1 MISAMSLARWL
12 LAPLFVPLTAC
23 TALQSGEPPELLAP
37 TLDTTVEHRV
47 GDLLGATAAP
57 GSAESLALDDAPGCE
72 LRAVWFESPPTG
84 GAPLA
89 ARARLVTAQRG
100 GEAIEP
106 RSQLARGVRIL
117 RGVEAEAALARS
129 GRKRELV
136 AEELALPRGVT
147 ATLVLL
153 AEEIVPAEDGT
164 GVRKELRL
172 ELGRGRDGVLALAI
186 VLEDLLATEEDADDE
201 RDDPLALVRREGL
214 VLEDAPV
221 ADGGPLLLVVP
232 PERAGE
238 PSLALVV
245 KCSSSASPK
254 ALERC
259 VAQARDAEQ
268 VARARTA
275 WLGSR
280 ESRQRQIE
288 TALQALK
295 DGGRRRAALLFLA
308 AESGAELCADLA
320 LDADEALLEAA
331 TVSLARQLPDAARLA
346 ADGATLG
353 WALERGCAQV
363 LAERASTQP
372 LEVELH
378 AAVLRRTGELG
389 RSPAALLDVVL
400 TARTLDDFLARIS
413 AENRILLEDNHPAAR
428 VRAYDWLA
436 ARGEAPEG
444 YDPLGDEPSREA
456 ALERAG
462 GMP

>member
-1 MISAMSLARWL
+1 MSRARWL
-12 LAPLFVPLTAC
+12 LAPLLVTLFAC
-23 TALQSGEPPELLAP
+23 TSPGTDKQPELATP
-37 TLDTTVEHRV
+37 AIDASVEHRV

-57 GSAESLALDDAPGCE
+57 GSAESLALDDAQGCE
-72 LRAVWFESPPTG
+72 LRAVWFESPPG
-84 GAPLA
+84 GGTPLA

-106 RSQLARGVRIL
+106 RSQLARGARIL
-117 RGVEAEAALARS
+117 RGVEAQAALARPA
-129 GRKRELV
+129 RKREVV

-147 ATLVLL
+147 GTLALL

-164 GVRKELRL
+164 GVRKELRV

-186 VLEDLLATEEDADDE
+186 VLEDLLASDEDEDEEDE
-201 RDDPLALVRREGL
+201 RDDPLALVRRESL

-221 ADGGPLLLVVP
+221 ADGEPLLLVFP
-232 PERAGE
+232 PERRGE

-245 KCSSSASPK
+245 KCTSSASPK

-259 VAQARDAEQ
+259 VAQSREAEQ
-268 VARARTA
+268 GARARTA

-288 TALQALK
+288 TALQALE

-353 WALERGCAQV
+353 WALERGCAQF
-363 LAERASTQP
+363 LAERAATQP
-372 LEVELH
+372 LEVELR

-400 TARTLDDFLARIS
+400 AARNLEDFRARVS

-436 ARGEAPEG
+436 ARGEAPVG

-462 GMP
+462 GTQ

>member
-1 MISAMSLARWL
+1 MSRAHWL
-12 LAPLFVPLTAC
+12 LAPLLAALVAC
-23 TALQSGEPPELLAP
+23 DSLRTGGQPEFPTPALDAS
-37 TLDTTVEHRV
+37 VEHRV
-47 GDLLGATAAP
+47 GDLLGATAGP
-57 GSAESLALDDAPGCE
+57 GSAAALGLDDAQGCE
-72 LRAVWFESPPTG
+72 LRAVWFESPPG
-84 GAPLA
+84 GGTPLA

-106 RSQLARGVRIL
+106 RSQLARGARIL
-117 RGVEAEAALARS
+117 RGVEAQAALARPAP
-129 GRKRELV
+129 KREVV

-147 ATLVLL
+147 ATLALL

-164 GVRKELRL
+164 SVRKELRL
-172 ELGRGRDGVLALAI
+172 ELGRGRDGALALAV
-186 VLEDLLATEEDADDE
+186 VLEDLLASDDEDEEEDE
-201 RDDPLALVRREGL
+201 REDPLALVRRESL
-214 VLEDAPV
+214 VLEDAPT
-221 ADGGPLLLVVP
+221 ADGEPLLLVFP
-232 PERAGE
+232 PARSGE
-238 PSLALVV
+238 PALALVV
-245 KCSSSASPK
+245 KCSSVASPK

-259 VAQARDAEQ
+259 VAQAREAEQ
-268 VARARTA
+268 GARARTA

-288 TALQALK
+288 TALQALE

-320 LDADEALLEAA
+320 LDAEEELLEAA
-331 TVSLARQLPDAARLA
+331 TVALARQLPDAARLA

-353 WALERGCAQV
+353 WALERGCVQF

-372 LEVELH
+372 LEVELR

-389 RSPAALLDVVL
+389 RSPAALLDVAL
-400 TARTLDDFLARIS
+400 AARNLEDFRARVS

-436 ARGEAPEG
+436 ARGEAPDG

-462 GMP
+462 GTQ